1 MAMAKRPK
9 LTVVE
14 TDALSAEIRAR
25 ARVAGSEAIA
35 ELVLLACG
43 AQSESVKLAAIKE
56 LLDRGFGRPAAAP
69 AENADGVVAHLLVD
83 DGYAH

>member
-25 ARVAGSEAIA
+25 ARVAGSEVI
-35 ELVLLACG
+35 ESLICLVRDA
-43 AQSESVKLAAIKE
+43 ASESVKLAAIKE

-69 AENADGVVAHLLVD
+69 AENADGVIAHLLVD

>member
-1 MAMAKRPK
+1 MAKRPK

-25 ARVAGSEAIA
+25 ARVAGNEAIGELLRLALGA
-35 ELVLLACG
+35 E
-43 AQSESVKLAAIKE
+43 SESVKLAAIKE

-69 AENADGVVAHLLVD
+69 SENAGGTTAHLLVD
-83 DGYAH
+83 DGYAN

>member
-1 MAMAKRPK
+1 MAKRPK

-25 ARVAGSEAIA
+25 ARVAGHEVMD
-35 ELVLLACG
+35 ELQQLALG

-56 LLDRGFGRPAAAP
+56 LLDRAFGRPAAAP
-69 AENADGVVAHLLVD
+69 SENAGGITAHLLVD

>member
-1 MAMAKRPK
+1 MAKYPK

-25 ARVAGSEAIA
+25 ARLGGSEVME
-35 ELVLLACG
+35 ELLRLALG

-56 LLDRGFGRPAAAP
+56 MLDRGFGRPAPAP
-69 AENADGVVAHLLVD
+69 SESAGGITAHLLVD